1 MNYIN
6 VSYIKRISNL
16 KYPQIINN
24 YSVST
29 VAKIELLKKH
39 RNKLTIKDITDII
52 EDCYNNKNS
61 ELSSVIMYIENVF
74 DDIEYIND
82 DDIIKIHKYFRPFNI
97 SHLTSFLNKITNKEI
112 FVGDDIA
119 KFTYKIEDI
128 LKCRSYRI
136 YKITN

>member
-6 VSYIKRISNL
+6 VSYIKKISNL

-52 EDCYNNKNS
+52 EECYNKKEDLTS
-61 ELSSVIMYIENVF
+61 LIMYIENVF

-82 DDIIKIHKYFRPFNI
+82 DDIIKIHKYFRSYNT
-97 SHLTSFLNKITNKEI
+97 SHLISFLNKITNKEI
-112 FVGDDIA
+112 FVGDDI
-119 KFTYKIEDI
+119 KKYTYKIEDI